1 MGVREL
7 LKILLVEDDPST
19 VEMLKILLD
28 LEGYE
33 VVTTSH
39 AKEVLTLLEK
49 ERPDIL
55 LMDFHLGQ
63 DDGIGVL
70 RAIRRNPKVADTPI
84 VVVSGMECSWEAE
97 KAGAD
102 IFLLKPFGIDELLET
117 LRKAMAQ
124 CRKSTGA

>member
-7 LKILLVEDDPST
+7 LTILIAEDDPST
-19 VEMLKILLD
+19 VEMLTILLD

-33 VVTTSH
+33 VVTTSY

-49 ERPDIL
+49 ERPDVL

-63 DDGIGVL
+63 DDGMGVL
-70 RAIRRNPKVADTPI
+70 RAIRRNPEIAGVPI
-84 VVVSGMECSWEAE
+84 VVVSGMERGWEAE

-102 IFLLKPFGIDELLET
+102 IFLMKPFGIDQLVET
-117 LRKAMAQ
+117 LRQAMAQ
-124 CRKSTGA
+124 R